1 MESVKEVRRLSL
13 KKRIILQAEEIKKLH
28 QENEQLRAQ
37 VEKMKNALEH
47 IAEYWNRDTNEIA
60 MEDA

>member
-1 MESVKEVRRLSL
+1 VESVKEVRRLSL